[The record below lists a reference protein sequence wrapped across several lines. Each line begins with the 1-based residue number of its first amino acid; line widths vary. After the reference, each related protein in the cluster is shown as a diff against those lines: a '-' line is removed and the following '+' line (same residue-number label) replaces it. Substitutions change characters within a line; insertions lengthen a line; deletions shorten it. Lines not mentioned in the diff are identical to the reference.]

1 MKLTG
6 SLPHFYYFIIKSIGN
21 QEAYLCFQFSR
32 VQNITIG
39 NDIARHDNC
48 NITMGNDIATDAHCN
63 FTMGNDIA
71 TDAHCNITMGN
82 DVARDYFTTFTQ
94 EEINHLAPYKR
105 THLEQTI
112 I

>member
-63 FTMGNDIA
+63 
-71 TDAHCNITMGN
+71 ITMGN